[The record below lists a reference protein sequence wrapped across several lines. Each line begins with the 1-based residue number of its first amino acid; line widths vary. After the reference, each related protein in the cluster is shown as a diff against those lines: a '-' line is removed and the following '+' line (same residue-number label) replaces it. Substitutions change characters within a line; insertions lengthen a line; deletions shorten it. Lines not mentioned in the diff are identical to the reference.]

1 MVKEKRGGFHGI
13 GVWKIPTGLVDAV
26 CSLSKTDFIYSWKKF
41 TIWLATWNLD
51 YLQGEEI
58 FEAAI
63 REVKEETGVSI
74 VSEYNVELPNA
85 YCRMSALLCYSH
97 DFYRG
102 LFYFCSDWHRICGS
116 TSIQVWIF

>member
-1 MVKEKRGGFHGI
+1 M
-13 GVWKIPTGLVDAV
+13 
-26 CSLSKTDFIYSWKKF
+26 
-41 TIWLATWNLD
+41 D

-102 LFYFCSDWHRICGS
+102 LFYFCSD
-116 TSIQVWIF
+116 